1 MILPAQSDFNTV
13 STLGEPKHGKKPV
26 GWIRIGVDRLQ
37 LGLGSI
43 EVFFFFRR
51 LSLARLST
59 QSNSSKFLLRRILF
73 PPKVLLHLFSTDIN

>member
-43 EVFFFFRR
+43 EVLFFFC
-51 LSLARLST
+51 T
-59 QSNSSKFLLRRILF
+59 G
-73 PPKVLLHLFSTDIN
+73 